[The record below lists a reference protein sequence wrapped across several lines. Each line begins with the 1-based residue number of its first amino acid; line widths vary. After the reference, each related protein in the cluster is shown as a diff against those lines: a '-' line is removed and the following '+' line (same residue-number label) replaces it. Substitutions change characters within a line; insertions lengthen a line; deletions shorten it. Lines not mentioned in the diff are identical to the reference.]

1 MSSKHRNRENPVKG
15 GTQNNK
21 TKDRA
26 SGIAPKKM
34 YGRYLPLLEE
44 VLSAK

>member
-1 MSSKHRNRENPVKG
+1 MPRQIYDLDDFNEVTN
-15 GTQNNK
+15 TNNK